1 MPYTV
6 DLPDGRTVEFPD
18 EVSLDKAG
26 EVIRTQFPEF
36 APKTTIGGYA
46 KEALKGIPSGAI
58 GLLESAATGASAL
71 LPTDLEKKAR
81 TGIASLAASAKAPF
95 AAAPGYE
102 DSIPR
107 KGSEAL
113 GSTIPFFLAGPLGM
127 AGRVGATALGVGAG
141 AGEARVRAEEGG
153 ATEGQK
159 STSTLG
165 GAAVGSLEMLP
176 VFKFIEHIGKPLAD
190 GAMSQIKRAFATG
203 GAEAAQEAS
212 TNILQNLI
220 AKGLYKPEQAVFE
233 GAGEAAAYGGG
244 IGALIQGL
252 TDLAIGRRAKG
263 AGPTTPAPAPAPE
276 PTAPTPVAPA
286 PALPAPTPLP
296 ALEAPTPEIKPEP
309 PAPAPVEPV
318 PAPEPPAPAPVEPA
332 EPAPKRAAKVE
343 EEPIVSEPA
352 AFAIPAPVA
361 EAPTPVAPTPVA
373 PAPVAPTP
381 VAPAPRDYIT
391 EEQRILEQREEPTT
405 PAGEPI
411 PRTLVSFAPRRRLLD
426 EIAKKADYA
435 PDKRAALEQQ
445 SNNYELAYKLREA
458 AKTQLNAYNER
469 VQKEIANKTKTLDT
483 NINLYAETK
492 GKIAAINNELANELL
507 NKNELER
514 VRKDPKLRAVLEA
527 PKRAKLNGTLAMLNN
542 ELLVRENK
550 IAEKSGLTRAQ
561 VKRTLL
567 PTKAEKQEQA
577 DKTLRQTRGLPI
589 SSEYEEYYDYQPKQR
604 EIGPVARPEMPAP
617 RQFNVGVPSESEKT
631 KTTPEGI
638 SVARGAKQRDVPI
651 TSAEMKEANVAGPST
666 AMGPKLTPAEQSLRR
681 DRELAEIAANS
692 VKELKAK
699 LTALEDRATAYE
711 KLKLDK
717 AEEAAGATP
726 RYRTDVAEKIAAE
739 KERVQNE
746 IAAAVKE
753 SNRLASE
760 VEVGRLR
767 GTSGPNDTPLSANN
781 IDMLAANDLAAV
793 LDNIADQSDNPVA
806 RRIAG
811 KLADV
816 ARANDVTSRVVEVT
830 TEDKPN
836 APGMTSRNGR
846 RVYINQNTGL
856 SEETVVH
863 EAAHA
868 ATMFELEKPD
878 SELTPDQR
886 DAKEELTRMME
897 TVKADPAFSNEVI
910 QDGDIHEFVAEGLGS
925 KAVQDYMRKNEWDGR
940 NLWRRFVDS
949 ILNFVGIKTPS
960 KGPMLEQFLDAAEQ
974 FIRARD
980 TAAAPQIE
988 RLRSTGGLLSPKNVK
1003 YANPGLEE
1011 AGAVGDT
1018 FIAKEKG
1025 VIDRVRAA
1033 SGGFLGLE
1041 TQYVDRFAPLERIAK
1056 TMDPL
1061 KGSQM
1066 MYYLR
1071 MYDQRMNYTAQS
1083 VANGAIQRVAKKR
1096 PDGGT
1101 EYVVESVDG
1110 ANIQQVV
1117 DILKKAPAGSPD
1129 AANRLFT
1136 MYLAGIRA
1144 KNKGF
1149 QTLHFGNQLTPA
1161 ALNKAMESIRATPGL
1176 EEKFNQA
1183 RDVYNEYNR
1192 NMVNFLAQSGA
1203 ISKEHAARL
1212 TKENDYIP
1220 FYREQNGVAE
1230 LTIGGEAPIRIGS
1243 VKDQP
1248 HLHELVGGDRPIF
1261 DFLTSSVQ
1269 NTALIT
1275 DMGLRNLA
1283 TKKAVNELQDMKLA
1297 QIRPGPGPEGT
1308 KIVRF
1313 KADGKDYHAVIDTDS
1328 AGIPADLLVK
1338 GMQGIPTQIPSVIR
1352 VLGIP
1357 ARVLRKAV
1365 TLSPVYAARQ
1375 LFRDSIAAPLLSG
1388 ANFTPVIGALREVR
1402 KSATQATLERR
1413 GITGGQVF
1421 TGTSEDMSKIL
1432 KDMLAGKGNLGT
1444 LIAKAESLNMEA
1456 DAATRRAQ
1464 YNSYINQ
1471 GLSEMEATLMALESM
1486 NFNKRGAS
1494 PSVHMTNALIPFF
1507 NSQIQGLN
1515 VLYKSLTGQMP
1526 FDKRLKIQEKLIT
1539 RGALMFATSLAYAAL
1554 MQDDEAYKNA
1564 TPEQKYGNWFIRIPG
1579 VDEPV
1584 KLPIPFEVGYFF
1596 KALPEALYNMMVNE
1610 HGTEEAFKAFK
1621 AIILQ
1626 TIPGGT
1632 SYGIPQAF
1640 KPAIEYGLGKSFYT
1654 GRDTLSRREQ
1664 ALLPEEQFREN
1675 TSEIAK
1681 MMGSGFGLSPV
1692 KIEGLVSGYTGT
1704 MGLALMQLL
1713 SMGVPTGESPEKTAK
1728 RLSDL
1733 PVVGGSF
1740 QPNDAGGIINAV
1752 YDRML
1757 EVKQVKST
1765 VDRMLAEGR
1774 VDDATKLINK
1784 RGDDFAISGMADYY
1798 MSHMQQITKFENAIR
1813 AADMPG
1819 TEKREQ
1825 LDQLRQIKI
1834 QLANTVRGATD
1845 SVKLTD

>member
-1 MPYTV
+1 M
-6 DLPDGRTVEFPD
+6 
-18 EVSLDKAG
+18 
-26 EVIRTQFPEF
+26 
-36 APKTTIGGYA
+36 
-46 KEALKGIPSGAI
+46 
-58 GLLESAATGASAL
+58 
-71 LPTDLEKKAR
+71 
-81 TGIASLAASAKAPF
+81 
-95 AAAPGYE
+95 
-102 DSIPR
+102 
-107 KGSEAL
+107 
-113 GSTIPFFLAGPLGM
+113 
-127 AGRVGATALGVGAG
+127 
-141 AGEARVRAEEGG
+141 
-153 ATEGQK
+153 
-159 STSTLG
+159 
-165 GAAVGSLEMLP
+165 
-176 VFKFIEHIGKPLAD
+176 
-190 GAMSQIKRAFATG
+190 
-203 GAEAAQEAS
+203 
-212 TNILQNLI
+212 
-220 AKGLYKPEQAVFE
+220 
-233 GAGEAAAYGGG
+233 
-244 IGALIQGL
+244 
-252 TDLAIGRRAKG
+252 
-263 AGPTTPAPAPAPE
+263 APA
-276 PTAPTPVAPA
+276 
-286 PALPAPTPLP
+286 
-296 ALEAPTPEIKPEP
+296 
-309 PAPAPVEPV
+309 
-318 PAPEPPAPAPVEPA
+318 
-332 EPAPKRAAKVE
+332 
-343 EEPIVSEPA
+343 
-352 AFAIPAPVA
+352 
-361 EAPTPVAPTPVA
+361 PVA
-373 PAPVAPTP
+373 PAPVAPAP

-405 PAGEPI
+405 PTGEPI
-411 PRTLVSFAPRRRLLD
+411 PRTLVSFASRRRLLD

-458 AKTQLNAYNER
+458 AKEKLNAYNER

-514 VRKDPKLRAVLEA
+514 VRKDPKLRAVIEA

-550 IAEKSGLTRAQ
+550 IAEKSGLTRDQ

-604 EIGPVARPEMPAP
+604 EIGPVSRPELPTP
-617 RQFNVGVPSESEKT
+617 KQFNVGIPSESEKT
-631 KTTPEGI
+631 RTTPEGI

-651 TSAEMKEANVAGPST
+651 TSAEMQEANIAGPSA
-666 AMGPKLTPAEQSLRR
+666 AMGPRLNPQQQALKDEER
-681 DRELAEIAANS
+681 LAEIALNKVAELEAKLS
-692 VKELKAK
+692 AVKE
-699 LTALEDRATAYE
+699 RAETYE
-711 KLKLDK
+711 GLKLSK
-717 AEEAAGATP
+717 AEEKAGATT
-726 RYRTDVAEKIAAE
+726 RYSTDVAKKIADTRQSIENELTAARKDAQRKAVTTAE
-739 KERVQNE
+739 IKPPV
-746 IAAAVKE
+746 AAPLIGEKGRTKLSAE
-753 SNRLASE
+753 ARA
-760 VEVGRLR
+760 EVGKLR

-811 KLADV
+811 KLADI
-816 ARANDVTSRVVEVT
+816 ARVNDVTSRVVEVT

-878 SELTPDQR
+878 SQLTPEQR
-886 DAKEELTRMME
+886 KAKADLTHMMDR
-897 TVKADPAFSNEVI
+897 VKSDPAFRNEVI

-925 KAVQDYMRKNEWDGR
+925 NAVQDYMRKNEWDGR
-940 NLWRRFVDS
+940 SLWRRFVDS

-1025 VIDRVRAA
+1025 VIDRVRSAA
-1033 SGGFLGLE
+1033 GGFLGFE

-1176 EEKFNQA
+1176 EENFNQA
-1183 RDVYNEYNR
+1183 REVYNEYNR

-1283 TKKAVNELQDMKLA
+1283 TKKAVNELQDIDLA

-1352 VLGIP
+1352 ALGMP
-1357 ARVLRKAV
+1357 ARLLRKAI

-1375 LFRDSIAAPLLSG
+1375 LFRDSLAAPLLSG

-1494 PSVHMTNALIPFF
+1494 PSVHMANALIPFF

-1515 VLYKSLTGQMP
+1515 VLYKALTGQMP

-1564 TPEQKYGNWFIRIPG
+1564 TPEQKYGNWFVRIPG

-1584 KLPIPFEVGYFF
+1584 RLPIPFEVGYFF

-1675 TSEIAK
+1675 TSEVAK

-1713 SMGVPTGESPEKTAK
+1713 SLGVPTGESPEKTAK

-1774 VDDATKLINK
+1774 IDDATKLINK

-1834 QLANTVRGATD
+1834 QLANTVREATD
-1845 SVKLTD
+1845 SVKTTD